1 MSQRVRTALVKF
13 LHFIQSTTVKI
24 TSKKIKPQTKKSMN
38 NIDWAENNERKDLAK
53 QDSYSMEQLE
63 AMQLVA
69 KMKEAAD
76 KCGAGFIGGFISPT
90 GERFMMTNQEQDSA
104 QVKAINKQ
112 LDQVQNLQNL
122 IKLDQKIAS
131 YLEELDQ

>member
-1 MSQRVRTALVKF
+1 MNQRVRTALVKF

-24 TSKKIKPQTKKSMN
+24 TPKKIKPQTNKSMN

-53 QDSYSMEQLE
+53 QNSYSMEQLE

-76 KCGAGFIGGFISPT
+76 KCGAGFVGGFISPT
-90 GERFMMTNQEQDSA
+90 GERFMMTNQEQGNA
-104 QVKAINKQ
+104 QVEAINKQ
-112 LDQVQNLQNL
+112 LDQVQELM
-122 IKLDQKIAS
+122 KLDQKIAK
-131 YLEELDQ
+131 YLKELDQ

>member
-1 MSQRVRTALVKF
+1 
-13 LHFIQSTTVKI
+13 
-24 TSKKIKPQTKKSMN
+24 MN

-90 GERFMMTNQEQDSA
+90 GERFMMTNQEQNSA
-104 QVKAINKQ
+104 QVEAINKQ
-112 LDQVQNLQNL
+112 LDQVQKLQNL
-122 IKLDQKIAS
+122 IKLDQRLAS
-131 YLEELDQ
+131 YLEELDQWANEGV

>member
-1 MSQRVRTALVKF
+1 MLSF
-13 LHFIQSTTVKI
+13 LKRLFRKQTQQ
-24 TSKKIKPQTKKSMN
+24 KPQIKKSMN

-53 QDSYSMEQLE
+53 QNSYSMEQLE

-69 KMKEAAD
+69 RMKEAAD

-90 GERFMMTNQEQDSA
+90 GERFMMTNQEQSSA
-104 QVKAINKQ
+104 EVKAINQQ
-112 LDQVQNLQNL
+112 LDQVQELQKL
-122 IKLDQKIAS
+122 LKLDQKIAE

>member
-1 MSQRVRTALVKF
+1 MNQRVRTALVKF
-13 LHFIQSTTVKI
+13 FHFIQSTAVKV

-38 NIDWAENNERKDLAK
+38 NIDWAENNDRKDLAK

-69 KMKEAAD
+69 RMKEAAD
-76 KCGAGFIGGFISPT
+76 KCGAGFVGGFISPT
-90 GERFMMTNQEQDSA
+90 GERFMMTNQEQGNA
-104 QVKAINKQ
+104 QVEAINKQ
-112 LDQVQNLQNL
+112 LDQVQKLM
-122 IKLDQKIAS
+122 KLDQKIAR